1 LIRRV
6 WTYGPLIYSLI
17 RRHFHLRY
25 RQSFARLAWA
35 LPSADQAG
43 YEARVLREID
53 ALNGAVCRRVEL
65 TTPYVAESHS

>member
-6 WTYGPLIYSLI
+6 W
-17 RRHFHLRY
+17 
-25 RQSFARLAWA
+25 
-35 LPSADQAG
+35 G

-53 ALNGAVCRRVEL
+53 ALNGAVRSVEL